1 MRVIAGVARS
11 VPLRSPEGEETRP
24 TTDRIKETLFN
35 IIQTR
40 VPGCRFLDLFAGSGQ
55 MGIEALSRGAHHAVL
70 IDSGKEPAEVIK
82 ANLNKTKLS
91 DKGTLIQRQIPA
103 ALFQAKSEGPY
114 DIIFMDPP
122 YSLHDEAEV
131 LRGIEDN
138 GLLAADGIIIIET
151 SKDRDLSFVDESI
164 YEVKRIK
171 TYKTNQHVFITKK
184 YENSDLSR

>member
-35 IIQTR
+35 ILQTR